1 MKARTGSRLA
11 WALAAFS
18 FATGIAALAMS
29 VRNLGHPRIE
39 AIDYSFLIAISAAAV
54 GLLVATRRPDNPTGW
69 VLLAMGTI
77 GGVDGVA
84 GQYALWSLTGATPL
98 PGTEWA
104 AWLFTWPIALVVPS
118 GLLVVLILTF
128 PTGRPMSPRWRAL
141 AVTGMG
147 ISVVQALATLL
158 ADEPIVIAP
167 EVPRV
172 ANPTGIMASRG
183 LYQALVL
190 GALLC
195 GAVVLVASALGLVIR
210 FRRSR
215 GDERLQLK
223 WFAFAIATTVGAMA
237 TLTVL
242 VLTLFPDQQDAAWV
256 SWSFNVVIV
265 GGFAVGLPVTCGIA
279 ITKHRLYDI
288 DVVISKTLV
297 YGALATFIT
306 AVYIGLV
313 VGIGGLIGARED
325 GNLALQIGATALVAV
340 LFQPVRSR
348 IQRLANRLV
357 YGARSTPYEVMAE
370 FGERMAGSLRVEEV
384 LPQVAEAAARGVG
397 AAAAR
402 ARIELSG
409 GEVREA
415 HWPAD
420 GEPEGE
426 ERVLPVTHRGESV
439 GEIAVTKAPGDPL
452 RPQDQALLRDLA
464 AQAGLGLHN
473 VRLAE
478 DLRARVEQIS
488 RQAEELRAS
497 QQRIVTAADDA
508 RRLLERAIEERVER
522 RIDDLAERLRAAT
535 GLIEEDPD
543 RGAAALEEAGL
554 RTQATLDEL
563 REIARGI
570 YPPLLADKGLAAALD
585 AQARRGGG
593 TLRLRVEGVGR
604 YGQEIEAGIYFCCL
618 EAMQQGA
625 EALTIDVREE
635 QEVLRFAIEL
645 EDGLEGERL
654 VRIADRVEA
663 LGGELVVADE
673 AGTAISAMIPA
684 DPATIPA

>member
-1 MKARTGSRLA
+1 MRRPWLVLTGGAIAVASVASMAVSMATGEAFAAGWVGAFGIYGVVGLLIAWNRPGNTVGRLFLLLGLVVPVA
-11 WALAAFS
+11 ELAA
-18 FATGIAALAMS
+18 AYGRAGLPGGDWAALASSASNPVVFGSLMLFLPLLFPTGS
-29 VRNLGHPRIE
+29 FLSPRWARFGVVAALLLGTISLLLWLTPGPLDCCPGVRNPIGIPSLRGLQ
-39 AIDYSFLIAISAAAV
+39 DLIGLAFPVVALMGVVAFGSLLLRYRRAREEERLQIKWFTFAGAA
-54 GLLVATRRPDNPTGW
+54 
-69 VLLAMGTI
+69 VLLAALGGSLASI
-77 GGVDGVA
+77 GILPEDSDLIPIIVFPTTGASIAVAVGVA
-84 GQYALWSLTGATPL
+84 
-98 PGTEWA
+98 
-104 AWLFTWPIALVVPS
+104 
-118 GLLVVLILTF
+118 IL
-128 PTGRPMSPRWRAL
+128 R
-141 AVTGMG
+141 
-147 ISVVQALATLL
+147 
-158 ADEPIVIAP
+158 
-167 EVPRV
+167 
-172 ANPTGIMASRG
+172 
-183 LYQALVL
+183 Y
-190 GALLC
+190 
-195 GAVVLVASALGLVIR
+195 
-210 FRRSR
+210 
-215 GDERLQLK
+215 
-223 WFAFAIATTVGAMA
+223 
-237 TLTVL
+237 
-242 VLTLFPDQQDAAWV
+242 
-256 SWSFNVVIV
+256 
-265 GGFAVGLPVTCGIA
+265 
-279 ITKHRLYDI
+279 RLYDI
-288 DVVISKTLV
+288 EIVINKTLV
-297 YGALATFIT
+297 YGALAAFIT
-306 AVYIGLV
+306 ALYVGVV
-313 VGIGGLIGARED
+313 VGIGAFVGTRGEP
-325 GNLALQIGATALVAV
+325 NLALQIGATALVAV
-340 LFQPVRSR
+340 LFQPVRGR

-402 ARIELSG
+402 ARIELAG
-409 GEVREA
+409 GSVREA
-415 HWPAD
+415 RW
-420 GEPEGE
+420 PEGDGAE
-426 ERVLPVTHRGESV
+426 GTERVLTVTHRGEPV
-439 GEIAVTKAPGDPL
+439 GEIAVTKAPGDPP
-452 RPQDQALLRDLA
+452 RPQDEALLKDLA
-464 AQAGLGLHN
+464 TQAGLALHN

-478 DLRARVEQIS
+478 ELRGRVEQIS

-508 RRLLERAIEERVER
+508 RRLLEQAIEERVER

-535 GLIEEDPD
+535 GLIDEDPD
-543 RGAAALEEAGL
+543 RGAAALEEAGV

-673 AGTAISAMIPA
+673 AGTAISAMIPV